1 MCAKATRLSD
11 KQVKSVKAGEK
22 DKVLSDGDGLQL
34 RVRANGSKLWNFNY
48 RHPRTKARINMGL
61 GTYPEISLAQARQ
74 MTFDSRALVAQGI
87 DPKEHRNQK
96 LEQEQSINEDTLF
109 NVASQWF
116 EVKKHT
122 VTADYADDIWRSFER
137 HIFPKLRDAPISK
150 LTAPMI
156 IELFRPIEA
165 SGSLETVKRLTQR
178 LNEVMIFAINCGLV
192 RSNPLAGI
200 KAGFKKPIKKS
211 MATLKP
217 YELPELMRTLANA
230 SIKRTTRCLIE
241 WQLHTM
247 TRPSEAATAR
257 WDEFD
262 LEEKVWTIPAEKM
275 KKRRTH
281 TVPLT
286 EQMLGILEAMKPIS
300 GHRPY
305 VFPSDREP
313 MKHCNTQTANMALK
327 RMGFAHRL
335 VSHGL
340 RSLASTTL
348 NEKGFEPDLIE
359 SALAHVDANQVRSAY
374 NRTDFLERR
383 RPMMEWWSKHIEDA
397 SQGNLSVAF
406 LRFG

>member
-48 RHPRTKARINMGL
+48 RHPSTKARINMGL

-178 LNEVMIFAINCGLV
+178 LNEVMIFAINCGLA

-200 KAGFKKPIKKS
+200 KAGFKKPVKKS

-286 EQMLGILEAMKPIS
+286 EQMLGVLEAMKPIS

-327 RMGFAHRL
+327 RMGFANRL

-383 RPMMEWWSKHIEDA
+383 RPMMAWWSQHIEDA
-397 SQGNLSVAF
+397 SRGNLSVAF
-406 LRFG
+406 LRSG